1 MGLRFLIVNE
11 IPKETK
17 PNYEDLGKVL
27 PYNLMLQLGANIE
40 GCTRYTKSTR
50 GITNSGR
57 VAEDFLEEGAF

>member
-1 MGLRFLIVNE
+1 MIVNT

-17 PNYEDLGKVL
+17 PNYEDLCRVL
-27 PYNLMLQLGANIE
+27 LYNLMLQLGANIE
-40 GCTRYTKSTR
+40 GCTRYMKCTG